1 MNKASIVLG
10 LVLTTIALIADL
22 KSERS
27 LLRQLFK

>member
-1 MNKASIVLG
+1 MTKASIVLG

-22 KSERS
+22 QSERS

>member
-1 MNKASIVLG
+1 MTKARIVLG
-10 LVLTTIALIADL
+10 LVLTTIVLIADL

>member
-1 MNKASIVLG
+1 MNKARIVLG